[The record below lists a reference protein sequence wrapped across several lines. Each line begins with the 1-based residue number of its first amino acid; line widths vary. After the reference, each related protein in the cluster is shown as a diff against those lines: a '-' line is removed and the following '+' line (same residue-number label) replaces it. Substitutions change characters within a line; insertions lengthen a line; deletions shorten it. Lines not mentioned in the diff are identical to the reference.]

1 MTWNPSADPYHD
13 DPRFAPQGPQGTR
26 FVPQNPVGAQHAAMG
41 AVQSQQ
47 APANAAGS
55 AVTSGADVA
64 NSGHATGAAQGVA
77 VGGGQQATTS
87 PDVSIPRVDVTE
99 TPDSYLVEVEM
110 PGFEKRDIS
119 VYADENQLI
128 VAGERTREEQEGHR
142 VVQRECPRRLERT
155 IQLPIVV
162 DEDETTATYEAGVCA
177 IEVPKGDAEE
187 RKRIGFQ

>member
-1 MTWNPSADPYHD
+1 MTRSPSAARYRE
-13 DPRFAPQGPQGTR
+13 DPRLAPQGTR
-26 FVPQNPVGAQHAAMG
+26 FVPRNPVGVQHAAMG
-41 AVQSQQ
+41 TTQQ
-47 APANAAGS
+47 APVN
-55 AVTSGADVA
+55 
-64 NSGHATGAAQGVA
+64 ATGATATSGVDAAGGGHVSGAGQGVA

-87 PDVSIPRVDVTE
+87 PGVSIPRVDVTE
-99 TPDSYLVEVEM
+99 TPDTYLVEVEM

-155 IQLPIVV
+155 IQLPVVV

-177 IEVPKGDAEE
+177 IEVPKGNAEE